1 MKSFVFR
8 KFHTEHL
15 HYVET
20 PELQG
25 EQEVQHLHGERGG
38 LHLSEPGLPQGGIC
52 GALQP
57 ATPDRYGK
65 ERLL

>member
-1 MKSFVFR
+1 MKSLVFR

-15 HYVET
+15 HYAET

-25 EQEVQHLHGERGG
+25 EQEVQRLHGERGG
-38 LHLSEPGLPQGGIC
+38 LHLPGPGLPQGGIY
-52 GALQP
+52 GALQS